1 VSLAVVDCFS
11 GGEWCRWLRVSG
23 LVVVDCFCED
33 VVEESVLE
41 IQLVTDG
48 NRSGRA
54 NTRLIAQR
62 LRVEF
67 HTRTHG

>member
-23 LVVVDCFCED
+23 LVVVDCFRED

-48 NRSGRA
+48 NRSGSG
-54 NTRLIAQR
+54 
-62 LRVEF
+62 RVEQILA
-67 HTRTHG
+67 